1 MGEHRTDRGVLRD
14 KRGSARSDH
23 SVLRVILQCS
33 GAAMAD
39 FETWSVRV
47 PGWTVLRRVLPIL
60 AAIVLWV
67 GCGSD
72 VIIIARTNLGTVGT
86 DASCSGNSGEFPL
99 HEASGLVVII
109 IISSDSSIFL
119 ANGLRGECRD
129 VTAGSRASVR
139 GTPEGERI
147 RAEEVRLL

>member
-1 MGEHRTDRGVLRD
+1 
-14 KRGSARSDH
+14 
-23 SVLRVILQCS
+23 
-33 GAAMAD
+33 MAD

-47 PGWTVLRRVLPIL
+47 ARWTVLIRALPIL
-60 AAIVLWV
+60 AVIVLWA

-99 HEASGLVVII
+99 HETSGLVVLII
-109 IISSDSSIFL
+109 INSDSSIFL

-129 VTAGSRASVR
+129 VTAGSRVSVR
-139 GTPEGERI
+139 GTPAGDQI